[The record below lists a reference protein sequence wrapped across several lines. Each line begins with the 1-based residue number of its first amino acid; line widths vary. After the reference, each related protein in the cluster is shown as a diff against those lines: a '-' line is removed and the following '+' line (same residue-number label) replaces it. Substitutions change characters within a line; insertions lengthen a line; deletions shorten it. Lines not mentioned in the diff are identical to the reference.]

1 MTSASRAGARRTVF
15 AVLLLAMGATAFYVS
30 HQHQAR
36 LPASPP
42 RPPSS
47 RPGLMKIEHV
57 VFIIKENRSF
67 DTYFGTFPG
76 ADGATQ
82 GQTSDGRFVKLEITP
97 DETPYDI
104 GHTSGEAIEASNHGR
119 MDHFDLIRNGNL
131 SNYLLRYTDTTEA
144 QIPNYFRY
152 A

>member
-76 ADGATQ
+76 ADGSTQ

-119 MDHFDLIRNGNL
+119 MDHFDLIRNGSL
-131 SNYLLRYTDTTEA
+131 SNYLLPYTHMTEV
-144 QIPNYFRY
+144 QIPNYFR
-152 A
+152 

>member
-1 MTSASRAGARRTVF
+1 MGKGQMSSASRAGARRTVF
-15 AVLLLAMGATAFYVS
+15 AVVLLAIGATAFYVS

-76 ADGATQ
+76 ADGATT
-82 GQTSDGRFVKLEITP
+82 GVISSGETIPLKRSP
-97 DETPYDI
+97 DRMPRDI
-104 GHTSGEAIEASNHGR
+104 G
-119 MDHFDLIRNGNL
+119 
-131 SNYLLRYTDTTEA
+131 
-144 QIPNYFRY
+144 
-152 A
+152 